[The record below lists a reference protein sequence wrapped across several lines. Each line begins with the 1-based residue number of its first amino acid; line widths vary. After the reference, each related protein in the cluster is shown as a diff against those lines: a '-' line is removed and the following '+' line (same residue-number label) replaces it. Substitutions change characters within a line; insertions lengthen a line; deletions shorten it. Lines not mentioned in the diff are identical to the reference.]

1 MKKTRRFASLA
12 TAAILAACAVV
23 PATMSALPVSAAD
36 NNAITITNE
45 DGATHAYE
53 AYQIFKGNYSGKV
66 LNDIQWG
73 SGVDGDAVLGELKTT
88 AAFEVGGNNLF
99 KDCTTAEDV
108 ADVLGSTTG
117 ENTRVFADDEVL
129 AKAFAKV
136 VGNHLTAIKSGT
148 GSANGVT
155 DLSDGYYLVQDSAA
169 PTNNGGGNNSGAMTR
184 YIVKVVGGGETV
196 ELTAKHSAPSVIK
209 KVQENTKAVTA
220 TGQAFA
226 GNANYDVGEKY
237 NDVADYNMGDSVS
250 FKLYGTLPDTY
261 DDYDHYFYQFTDTL
275 ATGLTLNVNGG
286 TNTEALDAGDFT
298 VKIGDTA
305 VTSGYTVAA
314 SGNGFT
320 LTFEDLKD
328 SNATNVTA
336 TKSSVI
342 TVEYTATLN
351 QDAVVGR
358 DGNENAVKLTYSNN
372 PNSTKGGKNDTNGET
387 PEDKVVVFTYALD
400 VTKYLGSKDKT
411 ANATEGTQ
419 AGFKLYNADKT
430 KVATLDSNNKIT
442 GWVAASEGA
451 GTAGTEVK
459 TTADGK
465 FGFIGLDDG
474 VYTLVETTVP
484 AGYNKMADQTVV
496 ISATT
501 TNNQV
506 WTGTAS
512 DALTALTL
520 KHKATE
526 NADVVYSA
534 TDADKFG
541 TVKDEIINKAG
552 SSLPS
557 TGGIGTTI
565 FYVAG
570 GVLVVGAGVLLITKK
585 RAKDAQ

>member
-36 NNAITITNE
+36 NNAITIKNE

-53 AYQIFKGNYSGKV
+53 AYQIFTGNYSGNV

-88 AAFEVGGNNLF
+88 AAFGVGENNLF
-99 KDCTTAEDV
+99 KDCATAEDV

-117 ENTRVFADDEVL
+117 ENERVFADNDVL

-136 VGNHLTAIKSGT
+136 VGNHLTATKSGT
-148 GSANGVT
+148 GSASGVT

-169 PTNNGGGNNSGAMTR
+169 PTNNGGNNSGAMTR
-184 YIVKVVGGGETV
+184 YIVKVVGGGDTV

-226 GNANYDVGEKY
+226 GNANYAVGDKY

-286 TNTEALDAGDFT
+286 TDTGALDAGDFT
-298 VKIGDTA
+298 VKIGDTT

-320 LTFEDLKD
+320 LKFEDLKD
-328 SNATNVTA
+328 SSATNVTA

-351 QDAVVGR
+351 QDAVVGL

-372 PNSTKGGKNDTNGET
+372 PNSTKGGKNDTKGET

-451 GTAGTEVK
+451 GTEVK

-484 AGYNKMADQTVV
+484 AGYNKMADQAVV

-501 TNNQV
+501 KNDQA

-512 DALTALTL
+512 DALKALTL
-520 KHKATE
+520 KHSTVE
-526 NADVVYSA
+526 GADVVYSA

>member
-36 NNAITITNE
+36 NNAITITDE

-53 AYQIFKGNYSGKV
+53 AYQIFTGNYSGNV

-73 SGVDGDAVLGELKTT
+73 SGVDGDAVLTELKTT
-88 AAFEVGGNNLF
+88 AAFEVDGNNLF
-99 KDCTTAEDV
+99 KDCAKAEDV

-117 ENTRVFADDEVL
+117 ENKRVFADDEVL

-155 DLSDGYYLVQDSAA
+155 GLSDGYYLVQDSAA
-169 PTNNGGGNNSGAMTR
+169 PTNNGGNNSGAMTR

-226 GNANYDVGEKY
+226 GNANYAVGEKY

-286 TNTEALDAGDFT
+286 TDTGALDAGDFT

-320 LTFEDLKD
+320 LTFEDLKN
-328 SNATNVTA
+328 SNATA

-372 PNSTKGGKNDTNGET
+372 PNSTKGGKNDTKGET

-419 AGFKLYNADKT
+419 AGFKLYNADKS
-430 KVATLDSNNKIT
+430 KVAILDESNNKIT
-442 GWVAASEGA
+442 GWVTASEG
-451 GTAGTEVK
+451 AGTEVK
-459 TTADGK
+459 TTVDGK

-501 TNNQV
+501 KNDQA
-506 WTGTAS
+506 WTGKAS

-520 KHKATE
+520 KHSTAE

-534 TDADKFG
+534 TADDKYG

>member
-53 AYQIFKGNYSGKV
+53 AYQIFKGNYSGNV

-73 SGVDGDAVLGELKTT
+73 NGVDGNAVLGELKTT
-88 AAFEVGGNNLF
+88 AAFGVDENNLF
-99 KDCTTAEDV
+99 KDCKTAEDV

-117 ENTRVFADDEVL
+117 ENKRVFADDEVL

-148 GSANGVT
+148 GSASGVT

-169 PTNNGGGNNSGAMTR
+169 PANDGGNNSGAMTR
-184 YIVKVVGGGETV
+184 YIVKVVGGGDTV

-226 GNANYDVGEKY
+226 GNDNYAVGEKY

-286 TNTEALDAGDFT
+286 TETGALDAGDFT
-298 VKIGDTA
+298 VKIGDTT

-351 QDAVVGR
+351 QDAVVGL

-419 AGFKLYNADKT
+419 AGFKLYNADKS
-430 KVATLDSNNKIT
+430 KVANLDSNNKIT
-442 GWVAASEGA
+442 GWVAVSEGD
-451 GTAGTEVK
+451 GTEVR

-496 ISATT
+496 ISAAT

-520 KHKATE
+520 KHSTTG
-526 NADVVYSA
+526 ADVVYSA
-534 TDADKFG
+534 TADDKYG
-541 TVKDEIINKAG
+541 TVKDEIINKSG

>member
-36 NNAITITNE
+36 NNAITITDA

-53 AYQIFKGNYSGKV
+53 AYQIFTGNYSGNV

-73 SGVDGDAVLGELKTT
+73 SGVDGNAVLTELKTT

-99 KDCTTAEDV
+99 KDCATAEDV

-117 ENTRVFADDEVL
+117 ENERVFADDEVL

-136 VGNHLTAIKSGT
+136 VGNHLTATKSGT
-148 GSANGVT
+148 GSASGVT
-155 DLSDGYYLVQDSAA
+155 GLSDGYYLVQDSAA
-169 PTNNGGGNNSGAMTR
+169 PTNNGGNNSGAMTR
-184 YIVKVVGGGETV
+184 YIVKVVGGGDTV

-226 GNANYDVGEKY
+226 GNANYAVGEKY

-275 ATGLTLNVNGG
+275 ATGLTLNVDGG
-286 TNTEALDAGDFT
+286 TKANALDEGDFT
-298 VKIGDTA
+298 VKIGDTT

-351 QDAVVGR
+351 QNAVVGL

-411 ANATEGTQ
+411 ADATEGTQ
-419 AGFKLYNADKT
+419 AGFKLYNADKS
-430 KVATLDSNNKIT
+430 KVANLDSNNKIT
-442 GWVAASEGA
+442 GWVATSEGA

-501 TNNQV
+501 KNDQA
-506 WTGTAS
+506 WTGKAS

-520 KHKATE
+520 KHSTVE

>member
-45 DGATHAYE
+45 DGAKHAYE

-73 SGVDGDAVLGELKTT
+73 SGVDGDAVLDELKTT
-88 AAFEVGGNNLF
+88 AAFGVDENNLF
-99 KDCTTAEDV
+99 KDCATAEDV

-117 ENTRVFADDEVL
+117 ENERVFADDEVL

-136 VGNHLTAIKSGT
+136 VGNHLTETTSGK
-148 GSANGVT
+148 GSASGVT
-155 DLSDGYYLVQDSAA
+155 GLSDGYYLVQDSAA
-169 PTNNGGGNNSGAMTR
+169 PANDGGNNSGAMTR
-184 YIVKVVGGGETV
+184 YIVKVVGGGDTV

-226 GNANYDVGEKY
+226 GNANYAVGEKY

-261 DDYDHYFYQFTDTL
+261 DDYDHYFYQFTDKL

-286 TNTEALDAGDFT
+286 TDKVALDAGDFT
-298 VKIGDTA
+298 VKIGDTT
-305 VTSGYTVAA
+305 VTSGYDVAA
-314 SGNGFT
+314 TESGFT
-320 LTFEDLKD
+320 LTFKDLKD
-328 SNATNVTA
+328 SNATA

-351 QDAVVGR
+351 QKAVVGLN
-358 DGNENAVKLTYSNN
+358 GNENAVKLTYSNN

-419 AGFKLYNADKT
+419 AGFKLYNADAT

-451 GTAGTEVK
+451 GTEVR

-501 TNNQV
+501 KNDQA
-506 WTGTAS
+506 WTGKAS

-520 KHKATE
+520 KHSTEE

-534 TDADKFG
+534 TADDKYG